1 MNAFK
6 NLVDDVEQWAEER
19 GILKHSK
26 PQAQLLKAVS
36 ELGEL
41 CDAEIKLSNFDQK
54 DAVGDVLVCLIIYC
68 CMKGH
73 DIEACLGQAYEEI
86 KNRKGKMVEG
96 GAFVKDA

>member
-1 MNAFK
+1 MGIYELIDA
-6 NLVDDVEQWAEER
+6 VEDWADQR
-19 GILKHSK
+19 GIIAFST

-41 CDAEIKLSNFDQK
+41 CDAEIKDDFWGTM

-68 CMKGH
+68 KMKEIGI
-73 DIEACLGQAYEEI
+73 DACLAQAYEEI

-96 GAFVKDA
+96 GAFVKDE

>member
-1 MNAFK
+1 MSNFK
-6 NLVDDVEQWAEER
+6 TLVNDIEHWAEER
-19 GILKHSK
+19 GILEHSK

-41 CDAEIKLSNFDQK
+41 CDAEIKGMEYEQA
-54 DAVGDVLVCLIIYC
+54 DAVGDVFVCLVIYC
-68 CMKGH
+68 AMKDY
-73 DIEACLGQAYEEI
+73 DIEACLSQAYAEI